1 MDGIEAD
8 GGGRE
13 PVETGKRIRRQWTT
27 RQKCQIVREAHRP
40 GAVKQEVAAR
50 HDVHVSVLNRWR
62 TELRGAAS
70 GAKKAAKPVRL
81 LPVRVHSPGPTR
93 RSSRPVEAT
102 IAVTPKLN
110 TIEVELSSGGRVY
123 VRGVVDPLMLRTVL
137 QELSH
142 S

>member
-8 GGGRE
+8 GGGQQGL
-13 PVETGKRIRRQWTT
+13 ETGRRNRRQWTVLEK
-27 RQKCQIVREAHRP
+27 RRIVREAQKP

-50 HDVHVSVLNRWR
+50 HGVHVSVLNRWR
-62 TELRGAAS
+62 AEDRVASS
-70 GAKKAAKPVRL
+70 GAKKAVNPVRL
-81 LPVRVHSPGPTR
+81 LPVQVRSPRPR
-93 RSSRPVEAT
+93 RRQSRPVEAT
-102 IAVTPKLN
+102 IAVTAKLD

-123 VRGVVDPLMLRTVL
+123 VRGVVDPLMLRAVL